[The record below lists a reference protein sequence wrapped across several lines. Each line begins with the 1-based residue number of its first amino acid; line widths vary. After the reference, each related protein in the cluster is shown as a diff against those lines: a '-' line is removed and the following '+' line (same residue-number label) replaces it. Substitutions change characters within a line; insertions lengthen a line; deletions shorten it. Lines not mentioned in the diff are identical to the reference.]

1 MAWLIRFW
9 LRLFFIRFFLQFEAV
24 VFEFLLKPAL
34 RVEQTDFVDFKA
46 SQFTAV
52 DVGIAS
58 EESAI
63 VDVFLIFV

>member
-1 MAWLIRFW
+1 
-9 LRLFFIRFFLQFEAV
+9 LQFEAV

-34 RVEQTDFVDFKA
+34 RVEQTDFVDFEA